1 MAPSISSPS
10 DGWMRGCQSANQVSS
25 QAVESVVLFCTTPA
39 TSHTRKPQM
48 TKKFATRILS
58 TICCTP
64 FVAFSG
70 ALEDVLTRERAS
82 LSRKRAISSCKL
94 SSSSFSEARRIGRIG
109 LLAGLAHLHL
119 AFLSPFHR
127 NEHVVTCFVAMEV
140 AISCVGCVQ
149 SHVGSPGRS
158 VSHPRFYGLLEPLVP
173 FDPRLNPNTFPFN
186 RKTTMGRPGS
196 LDGSFFSGERRN
208 STVQSSK
215 DDGPERTSR
224 YRALDGSHKCNLAC
238 FTCMSDSMDDSLHSC
253 Q

>member
-140 AISCVGCVQ
+140 AISCV
-149 SHVGSPGRS
+149 SE
-158 VSHPRFYGLLEPLVP
+158 VSSRTWDLLEGASLIPVS
-173 FDPRLNPNTFPFN
+173 
-186 RKTTMGRPGS
+186 MGCWNHSS
-196 LDGSFFSGERRN
+196 LSIHG
-208 STVQSSK
+208 
-215 DDGPERTSR
+215 
-224 YRALDGSHKCNLAC
+224 
-238 FTCMSDSMDDSLHSC
+238 
-253 Q
+253 